1 MFYIAL
7 LKRRVMMVELTYGG
21 TWLKWSSL
29 DRTDRNWAIASFATA
44 ALAAVPV
51 SVRTADWGFAIG
63 FRAASGRMPDS
74 TPLTPLLASNAYAW
88 AMLASVLLAVVSAVT
103 WWRFSRNQDEM
114 FNTIQNY
121 AIAQAGGW
129 TLAFVSVWW
138 LLELGRW
145 VGALPVGAIVGLGFA
160 LLLGFW
166 FHAVRRWA

>member
-1 MFYIAL
+1 
-7 LKRRVMMVELTYGG
+7 MMVELTYGG

-29 DRTDRNWAIASFATA
+29 DRVDRNWAIVSFATA
-44 ALAAVPV
+44 ALAAIPL
-51 SVRTADWGFAIG
+51 SVRTAGWGFTIG
-63 FRAASGRMPDS
+63 FRAASGRMPES
-74 TPLTPLLASNAYAW
+74 SPFGELLASDLYAYAI
-88 AMLASVLLAVVSAVT
+88 LASAALAIISAFT

-129 TLAFVSVWW
+129 TVAFVFLWW
-138 LLELGRW
+138 LLSLGGW
-145 VGALPVGAIVGLGFA
+145 VGMLPLGAIVGLGTV